1 MMKIIV
7 RSGLP
12 LWYTE
17 GFNPKPKLTFAAPLS
32 IGTES
37 VVEFMD
43 IKLTERVPEEEVARV
58 LNLNMTEE
66 MKVLEAYYPES
77 KLPTLS
83 FLGYLITL
91 DLGVNVDSCV
101 TEIQNI
107 FSMPTVEIVKK
118 TKSGERMTDIKPMIK
133 SFSVIG
139 DGNKILI
146 RGNHDASTIGL
157 ENYFSEV
164 RELKTIT
171 FKKTM
176 FPFLEENMT
185 CVLCHF
191 PLFTWDRRTH
201 GSIMVHGH
209 CHGGIDRINHESKEL
224 RVDVGIDGCL
234 CEFVRFVELEDL
246 YNYMKTVTEGQT
258 FQEYIDKKME
268 KDGFK
273 M

>member
-1 MMKIIV
+1 MEETKEIKREKVWFVSDTHFSHRNILKFQKLRQEVLGFTLEDPDAIEKMDKYMIE
-7 RSGLP
+7 
-12 LWYTE
+12 LW
-17 GFNPKPKLTFAAPLS
+17 NSQVSKH
-32 IGTES
+32 
-37 VVEFMD
+37 D
-43 IKLTERVPEEEVARV
+43 RVYI
-58 LNLNMTEE
+58 LGD
-66 MKVLEAYYPES
+66 
-77 KLPTLS
+77 LS
-83 FLGYLITL
+83 FGTSE
-91 DLGVNVDSCV
+91 D
-101 TEIQNI
+101 
-107 FSMPTVEIVKK
+107 VKK
-118 TKSGERMTDIKPMIK
+118 LLGKLN
-133 SFSVIG
+133 
-139 DGNKILI
+139 GNKILI

-234 CEFVRFVELEDL
+234 CGFVRFVELEDL